1 MKGDISLGDF
11 IKKVKRELVTAQDKA
26 GTAFFELKEVELEV
40 SFVLDAKASAEGQL
54 LVVKLGGE
62 TKATQTHKV
71 VMKFLP
77 LPQSAPALLPTGPA
91 YSIGP
96 RLSEGPVPA
105 AATPANPGVDSS
117 TRKRGVRRE
126 P

>member
-11 IKKVKRELVTAQDKA
+11 IKKVKRELVTAQDNA

-62 TKATQTHKV
+62 TKATQAHKV

-105 AATPANPGVDSS
+105 AATPTNSSVDSG
-117 TRKRGVRRE
+117 TRKSGARRA

>member
-91 YSIGP
+91 YSIAP
-96 RLSEGPVPA
+96 RLSVPVPA
-105 AATPANPGVDSS
+105 AATPTNSSVDSG
-117 TRKRGVRRE
+117 TRKRGGRRA